1 MPSISPLIV
10 HLFDDP
16 HGKHRVKRSGD
27 DAKRDRFASKAR
39 VPRRWSKHV
48 D

>member
-16 HGKHRVKRSGD
+16 HGNRRAKRGVD
-27 DAKRDRFASKAR
+27 VNRDRFASKER
-39 VPRRWSKHV
+39 VPRRRSKRV

>member
-16 HGKHRVKRSGD
+16 HGKRRARRERDVN
-27 DAKRDRFASKAR
+27 RDRFASKER
-39 VPRRWSKHV
+39 VPRRRSKEV